1 MDDGSGV
8 ADVSKKIPNFLTF
21 LKNCGYNCAYVFH
34 VIVLA
39 SQIWQKHNF
48 LNKYI

>member
-21 LKNCGYNCAYVFH
+21 LKKCGYNCAYVFH

-39 SQIWQKHNF
+39 SQIWQN
-48 LNKYI
+48 IIS